1 MKVLGRKGRREK
13 GQNWAPPNGLAPL
26 SHTQTLFRTGGLFW
40 GVGGGTLAACSHL
53 PLESGFSVMIR
64 AAADIPA
71 SFCLRKMH
79 VYDYIPH
86 LTPNPLQLLWSQVL
100 KLGTGPDR
108 RIVVLEFGEPES
120 GLLV

>member
-1 MKVLGRKGRREK
+1 MVLPLLVAHKLFF
-13 GQNWAPPNGLAPL
+13 GLED
-26 SHTQTLFRTGGLFW
+26 SF
-40 GVGGGTLAACSHL
+40 GVWGGGTLAACSHL